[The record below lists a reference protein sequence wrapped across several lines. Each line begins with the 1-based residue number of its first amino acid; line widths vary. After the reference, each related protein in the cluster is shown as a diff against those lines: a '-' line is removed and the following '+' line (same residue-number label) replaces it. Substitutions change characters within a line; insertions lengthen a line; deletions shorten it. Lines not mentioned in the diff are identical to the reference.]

1 MTCSRRAAW
10 IPKRFVLA
18 TDHCGDNAEHHGAA
32 IKQDDVSL
40 ALVEELA
47 QLVLLL
53 LLLEILHQKSQ
64 VPYL

>member
-1 MTCSRRAAW
+1 VAW
-10 IPKRFVLA
+10 IHKRFVLA
-18 TDHCGDNAEHHGAA
+18 TDHRGDNAERHGAA

-53 LLLEILHQKSQ
+53 LDILHQKSQ